1 MSASE
6 TKKCPRRVAQ
16 VLNYA
21 KLDKK
26 VFNHLRLIK
35 LKVESTRSKSRVL
48 PVAELEG
55 GIAEQT
61 LSE

>member
-26 VFNHLRLIK
+26 GFQS
-35 LKVESTRSKSRVL
+35 LKGNKVKSRVKQVQVTCS
-48 PVAELEG
+48 PGSRVG
-55 GIAEQT
+55 G
-61 LSE
+61 